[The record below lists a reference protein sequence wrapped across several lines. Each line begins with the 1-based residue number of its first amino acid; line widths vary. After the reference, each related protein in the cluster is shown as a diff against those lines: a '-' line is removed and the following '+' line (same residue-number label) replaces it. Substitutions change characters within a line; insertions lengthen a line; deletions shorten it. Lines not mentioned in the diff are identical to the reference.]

1 MKSRVFCIVVNLT
14 SLKNMD
20 RANLDTLYIDTI
32 ESIHKNTLILDI
44 VRKTFNKHKNLM
56 RSIRRSIRSQLVES
70 NEESKLLR
78 TQLSES
84 FRHK

>member
-1 MKSRVFCIVVNLT
+1 
-14 SLKNMD
+14 MD